1 MQTTEDVL
9 IALNLKTELL
19 VGRTHVLH
27 LFIDHLLHFKQITLI
42 LLIHVIEVV
51 VEDLKCL

>member
-9 IALNLKTELL
+9 IALNLKAELL

-27 LFIDHLLHFKQITLI
+27 LLIDNLLHFEQITLI

-51 VEDLKCL
+51 VEDLKRL